1 MHVNY
6 FDEKPQGMLFFL
18 RNSVAGLLLV
28 IFCAGCGAD
37 STPAL
42 KQRAAAVFE
51 KAKTALVRGDHRE
64 SRRLLREVA
73 AIDEIVGNI
82 VRRAETSLLLAENY
96 SAGGHF
102 DSAFIWYETA
112 RILYNKNND
121 KSGAR
126 ATVIAAAKAYHLC
139 ENDEKANA
147 LLSEAIRLDKALGQ
161 DAGSRELQQMQVP
174 VLRAIGDIDGE
185 KKVLKELADAYNDSD
200 PARQARV
207 EIESGRSAMFYG
219 KPEQAL
225 QKFLAA
231 YSFAEKANDSLLAI
245 EALMH
250 AGIVY
255 DKLGKTQDAFKVFTG
270 ALQSSDNLKSAA
282 AFQLEMLVRVGNIY
296 LRQRQFAEAHKFLN
310 FALRSAIK
318 SQNRLIEAYALL
330 QLGHCM
336 KGLSNPEA
344 ERNYLAG
351 AAFLA
356 TTEIPWANAYAH
368 MCLGN
373 WNLEQN
379 QLGPALEYFRNAAAC
394 ADSSLAGRD
403 DADIF
408 ADCEASPQRQLP
420 PYDALIDLLMQLGK
434 KDEAFFCAEKKN
446 RLAAFRAFSSLGIK
460 TRRQDLN
467 EAFESFSRVRG
478 NYIGAENQLQSAFT
492 TRPDVRPLAVDIQRS
507 LTLSSVR
514 MQDLGDSIAQANKL
528 YREAVLLSAPAL
540 QEVQRTVPAECT
552 LVEYVPA
559 SLALHTFLISSS
571 SSSVQVSSIEKS
583 ELISNIHEFNSKLRE
598 RNRNAESDKSLPDKR
613 MKELSS
619 KLYGIFL
626 RPLESRVAEGSQVL
640 IVLPPEFGF
649 VPLHVLQKGGEG
661 TPYAIEQYSI
671 RYLSDAG
678 VLLLKDSQLKRL
690 SAIIAFGNQGN
701 TGWDVEYELRDIRAY
716 ANESRMYFNRDATV
730 DILQKEKGDILQC
743 ALEVHYNDR
752 RPSNSYFVL
761 SDGVGYGTVR
771 YPRLN
776 EFFASGSYPVVVFS
790 NLSSVELSPLIPRIF
805 RMNGSADVVANSYV
819 PLRKTKKYFNEL
831 FYTGIIAGKN
841 VEAAYRNVLLEMIKD
856 KEYKAPYIWAPF
868 FLW

>member
-6 FDEKPQGMLFFL
+6 FDGKQQFLL
-18 RNSVAGLLLV
+18 RNSVAGILLL
-28 IFCAGCGAD
+28 FFFAGCGAD

-73 AIDEIVGNI
+73 AIDEILGNT
-82 VRRAETSLLLAENY
+82 VRRGETSLLLAENY

-121 KSGAR
+121 KSGVR

-185 KKVLKELADAYNDSD
+185 KNVLKELVDAYNDSD
-200 PARQARV
+200 PAQRARV
-207 EIESGRSAMFYG
+207 EIESGCSAMFYG
-219 KPEQAL
+219 KPDQAL
-225 QKFLAA
+225 QKFLTS
-231 YSFAEKANDSLLAI
+231 YSFAEKVNDSLLAI

-255 DKLGKTQDAFKVFTG
+255 DKLGKTQDAFKVFTD
-270 ALQSSDNLKSAA
+270 ALQSSDKLKSAA
-282 AFQLEMLVRVGNIY
+282 AFQLEILVRVGNIY
-296 LRQRQFAEAHKFLN
+296 LRQRQFEDAHKFLN

-351 AAFLA
+351 AALLA
-356 TTEIPWANAYAH
+356 ATEIPWANAYAH

-379 QLGPALEYFRNAAAC
+379 QLGAALEYFRNAAAC

-408 ADCEASPQRQLP
+408 ADCEDSPQRQLA

-434 KDEAFFCAEKKN
+434 KDEGLFYAEKKN
-446 RLAAFRAFSSLGIK
+446 RLAAFRAFGSLGIK

-467 EAFESFSRVRG
+467 EAFERFSRVRG

-492 TRPDVRPLAVDIQRS
+492 THPDVRPLAVDIQRS
-507 LTLSSVR
+507 LTSSSVR

-528 YREAVLLSAPAL
+528 YREAVLLSAPTL
-540 QEVQRTVPAECT
+540 QEVQRIVPAECT

-559 SLALHTFLISSS
+559 SRALHTFLISSS
-571 SSSVQVSSIEKS
+571 TSSVQVSSIEKS
-583 ELISNIHEFNSKLRE
+583 ELISNIHEFNAKLRE
-598 RNRNAESDKSLPDKR
+598 RNRNAASDKSLPDKR

-671 RYLSDAG
+671 RYVSDAG
-678 VLLLKDSQLKRL
+678 VLMLKDSQLKRL
-690 SAIIAFGNQGN
+690 STIIAFGNQGN

-716 ANESRMYFNRDATV
+716 ANESRMYFNRDATA

-761 SDGVGYGTVR
+761 SDGIGYGTVR

-790 NLSSVELSPLIPRIF
+790 NLSSVELSPLVPRIF
-805 RMNGSADVVANSYV
+805 RMNGSADVIANSYA

-831 FYTGIIAGKN
+831 FYTGLIAGKN